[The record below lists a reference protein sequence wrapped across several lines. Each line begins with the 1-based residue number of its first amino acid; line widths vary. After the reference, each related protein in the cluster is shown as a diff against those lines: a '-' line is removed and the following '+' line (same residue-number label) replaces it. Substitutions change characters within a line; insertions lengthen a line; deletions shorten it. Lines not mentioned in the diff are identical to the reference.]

1 MYFKNARQK
10 LIEQGVLEA
19 GVAPSYYLEGL
30 LYNAPD
36 YLYVNTYQDT
46 MVNVINWLWAADRS
60 TFLCANQQYPLLD
73 GNTDVTWNSAN
84 CNTYLNG
91 LVGLWKGW

>member
-1 MYFKNARQK
+1 VYFKNARQK

-60 TFLCANQQYPLLD
+60 TALPPGFVALRSRAQ
-73 GNTDVTWNSAN
+73 GFAS
-84 CNTYLNG
+84 
-91 LVGLWKGW
+91 